1 VAEER
6 APGFRLVG
14 IDSRKSAAIFFLNCT
29 ENTELTRAHFARTV
43 TFALIKFLHSFR
55 PPSGSGSHSTIL
67 KQQHQLSGRRYMKL
81 EEWKTYRT
89 RFLVNAKQ
97 LSSSLSFVDH
107 LGRQHRGRKG
117 DYLVESSDGVISIT
131 PRRIF
136 EDIYVL
142 MPLSHQPGTGQ
153 SPETMIGKTMIDE
166 TRIEVP
172 RFIEASIDRK
182 FEALEIE
189 EVKLRKA
196 PIGRRQ
202 VDDTARHRPDIL
214 RNDET
219 SAVRRKLPQPCRERR
234 GSAEHLRLM

>member
-1 VAEER
+1 
-6 APGFRLVG
+6 
-14 IDSRKSAAIFFLNCT
+14 
-29 ENTELTRAHFARTV
+29 
-43 TFALIKFLHSFR
+43 
-55 PPSGSGSHSTIL
+55 
-67 KQQHQLSGRRYMKL
+67 MKP

-97 LSSSLSFVDH
+97 LSSSLSFADH

-142 MPLSHQPGTGQ
+142 MPLAHQPGTSQ
-153 SPETMIGKTMIDE
+153 SPETTIGKTMIDE

-172 RFIEASIDRK
+172 KFIEAVIDRK

-189 EVKLRKA
+189 ELKLRKA
-196 PIGRRQ
+196 PIGRQQ
-202 VDDTARHRPDIL
+202 VDETARHRPDIL

-219 SAVRRKLPQPCRERR
+219 AGVRRKLPQPCRERR
-234 GSAEHLRLM
+234 GAPEHLRLM